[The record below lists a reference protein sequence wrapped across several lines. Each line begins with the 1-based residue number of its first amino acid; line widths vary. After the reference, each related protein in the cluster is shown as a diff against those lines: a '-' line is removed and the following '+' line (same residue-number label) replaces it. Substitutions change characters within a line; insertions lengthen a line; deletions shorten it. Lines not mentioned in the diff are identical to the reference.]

1 MTPPYGRKQRGT
13 KESLEGERGEW
24 KNGLKLN
31 IQETKIMASSPITS
45 WQIDGETMKAV
56 TDFIFLGSKITAHGD
71 CSYEIKRH
79 LLLGRKAMTNLDNIL
94 KSRDITLLTKVCYSQ
109 SYGFSSSHVWMWELD
124 YKDSWALNNGSFWTV
139 VLEKTLE
146 SPLNCKE
153 IQPVNSKENQ
163 PWLFIENTDVEA
175 ETLIHWPPDTKNWF
189 IGKDPAV
196 GNDWTQE
203 EKRMAEDE
211 MTRWHH
217 QLDGHNL
224 SKLWELMMDREAW
237 CATVHGATK
246 SQKQLSNWT
255 DWAVRL
261 CKFHHNPMK

>member
-1 MTPPYGRKQRGT
+1 MFNPPIKCHIPMSSGVGYM
-13 KESLEGERGEW
+13 SIWDLLGEDSILAFYILSEAIFSSEDPKGLLAHV
-24 KNGLKLN
+24 KKVLAILAILSNLKLLETN
-31 IQETKIMASSPITS
+31 IP
-45 WQIDGETMKAV
+45 
-56 TDFIFLGSKITAHGD
+56 
-71 CSYEIKRH
+71 CSA
-79 LLLGRKAMTNLDNIL
+79 GT
-94 KSRDITLLTKVCYSQ
+94 
-109 SYGFSSSHVWMWELD
+109 
-124 YKDSWALNNGSFWTV
+124 
-139 VLEKTLE
+139 
-146 SPLNCKE
+146 P
-153 IQPVNSKENQ
+153 
-163 PWLFIENTDVEA
+163 
-175 ETLIHWPPDTKNWF
+175 IHWPPDTKNWL
-189 IGKDPAV
+189 IGKYPAV

-237 CATVHGATK
+237 CAAVHGATK